1 MIMQSAII
9 QTGCDIVSIDRIK
22 KSINSSGTVFLDHI
36 FTSHELKIA
45 DGSSK
50 SLAGIF
56 AAKEAVI
63 KCLSNHIVLNWKD
76 IQITKNINGRPQVT
90 LIKNLPNLKNI
101 DISISH
107 DGDYAIANAVAF
119 ILEI

>member
-1 MIMQSAII
+1 MII

-22 KSINSSGTVFLDHI
+22 KSINVSGTVFLDHI

-45 DGSSK
+45 DGSAK

-63 KCLSNHIVLNWKD
+63 KYLSQEKTLNWKD
-76 IQITKNINGRPQVT
+76 IHISKRPNGRPQVNLLNQIEK
-90 LIKNLPNLKNI
+90 LINI

-107 DGDYAIANAVAF
+107 DGDYALATATALIMDKP
-119 ILEI
+119 

>member
-1 MIMQSAII
+1 MII

-22 KSINSSGTVFLDHI
+22 KSINASGTVFLDHI
-36 FTSHELKIA
+36 FTSHELQIA
-45 DGSSK
+45 DGSAK

-63 KCLSNHIVLNWKD
+63 KCLSSAKMLSWKE
-76 IQITKNINGRPQVT
+76 INISKQANGRPQV
-90 LIKNLPNLKNI
+90 NLLNKLEKLVNI

-107 DGDYAIANAVAF
+107 DGDYALATATALIKD
-119 ILEI
+119 

>member
-1 MIMQSAII
+1 MII

-22 KSINSSGTVFLDHI
+22 KSINASGTVFLDHI

-45 DGSSK
+45 EGSAK

-63 KCLSNHIVLNWKD
+63 KCLSSEKMLNWKE
-76 IQITKNINGRPQVT
+76 INITKKPNGRPCVN
-90 LIKNLPNLKNI
+90 LINQINKLINI

-107 DGDYAIANAVAF
+107 DGDYALATATALIMDNQ
-119 ILEI
+119 

>member
-1 MIMQSAII
+1 MII

-22 KSINSSGTVFLDHI
+22 KSINASGTVFLDHI
-36 FTSHELKIA
+36 FTSHELKMA
-45 DGSSK
+45 DGSAK

-63 KCLSNHIVLNWKD
+63 KCLSSEKMLSWKE
-76 IQITKNINGRPQVT
+76 INISKQANGRPKVNLLNKLEK
-90 LIKNLPNLKNI
+90 LINI

-107 DGDYAIANAVAF
+107 DGDYALATATALIKDHQ
-119 ILEI
+119 